1 MLIHGAAFLCPLIL
15 LKACVQLPIPNAPCM
30 EYLHRHAQYVFFLS
44 QGNPSMRVAAASE
57 AIVIGDK
64 LNHLSYLVGG

>member
-1 MLIHGAAFLCPLIL
+1 M
-15 LKACVQLPIPNAPCM
+15 CVLV
-30 EYLHRHAQYVFFLS
+30 YVFFLS

-64 LNHLSYLVGG
+64 LNQQSQGHGTGVYLT